1 VKTLYVRSTTAI
13 SEKLTIAT
21 KIEDFL
27 VPEFDFKAAADVSG
41 QHRHHLELGV

>member
-1 VKTLYVRSTTAI
+1 MRLNQCY

-41 QHRHHLELGV
+41 VIGTISSSE